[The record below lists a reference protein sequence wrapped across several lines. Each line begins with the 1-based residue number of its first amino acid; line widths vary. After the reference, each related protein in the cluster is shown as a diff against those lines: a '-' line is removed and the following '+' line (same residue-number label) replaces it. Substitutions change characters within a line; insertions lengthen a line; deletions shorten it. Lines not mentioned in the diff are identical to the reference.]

1 MTKSDVEVP
10 ETGAVAEPAQSQPKK
25 KVAAN
30 PTGNQRAESL
40 KAKKKQ
46 RRAAH
51 RVALRRSNTGG

>member
-1 MTKSDVEVP
+1 MTNSGVEVP
-10 ETGAVAEPAQSQPKK
+10 ETGAVAEPAQPQPKK
-25 KVAAN
+25 KTAVNRA
-30 PTGNQRAESL
+30 GNQRAESL